1 MKIKI
6 TESQLSMIKKLRE
19 EANDFESTFQTYNN
33 FCLEKAKE
41 LDAIYR
47 KLINESIGNVLNKEV
62 NVKEI
67 SDMVQKIYDQLYPAY
82 KKITNMLELRFDDE
96 EDELELYEY
105 DNKIFYANN
114 YVEKKSNALNF
125 ILDHMEKLQDE
136 DDEHNVKE
144 PFKNIKPIDIQSFGP
159 GDFES

>member
-19 EANDFESTFQTYNN
+19 EANDFETTFQTYNN

-62 NVKEI
+62 NLKEI

-82 KKITNMLELRFDDE
+82 KKITNMLGLKFDDE
-96 EDELELYEY
+96 DDELELYEY
-105 DNKIFYANN
+105 DNKIMNAND

-125 ILDHMEKLQDE
+125 ILEHMEKLQDE
-136 DDEHNVKE
+136 DDEHNIKE
-144 PFKNIKPIDIQSFGP
+144 PFKNIKPIEIQSFG
-159 GDFES
+159 GEDL